1 MPAGRSVPQLTPS
14 SGRKGG
20 GGSYWT
26 GEWGGDVCNAGR
38 LLICCV
44 VLTMEMMTRLA
55 SSSHQSTELC
65 RLGGEEAVLDTKR
78 PLLATGGRGLRLG
91 QAGQPIWRMVMVRGG
106 CHQPRPP
113 PLSSPGGTLQGTHK
127 YLPHWVKYH
136 KIFHCNDEMT
146 SKLPTHTDYAAHSD

>member
-1 MPAGRSVPQLTPS
+1 MLEDVDMLCCADNGDDDEAGQQQPPVH
-14 SGRKGG
+14 
-20 GGSYWT
+20 
-26 GEWGGDVCNAGR
+26 R
-38 LLICCV
+38 LG
-44 VLTMEMMTRLA
+44 
-55 SSSHQSTELC
+55 C

-106 CHQPRPP
+106 CHQHRPP

-136 KIFHCNDEMT
+136 KMFHCNDEMT
-146 SKLPTHTDYAAHSD
+146 SKLQTHTDYAAHSD